1 MAIISESI
9 EGTKIKNII
18 ESANLAKTEY
28 DVETECMIAEFK
40 NGSKYEYEKVPHKIY
55 AQFRLSESQGK
66 FFYKRINNK
75 KEYPFHKE
83 FTLYPNEVKELKEI
97 VENKKESIEDNDE

>member
-66 FFYKRINNK
+66 FFKTNIERTYKFK
-75 KEYPFHKE
+75 K
-83 FTLYPNEVKELKEI
+83 I
-97 VENKKESIEDNDE
+97 

>member
-28 DVETECMIAEFK
+28 DVETEHMIVEFK
-40 NGSKYEYEKVPHKIY
+40 NGSRYEYEKVPHRVY
-55 AQFRLSESQGK
+55 TQFRLSESQGK
-66 FFYKRINNK
+66 FFKANIEKTYKFK
-75 KEYPFHKE
+75 K
-83 FTLYPNEVKELKEI
+83 L
-97 VENKKESIEDNDE
+97 